1 MENPLADFDH
11 PVWTTGVAT
20 GLSYGVV
27 LAFLFVL
34 LFVVP
39 YLIFAFVL

>member
-1 MENPLADFDH
+1 MENPITRFDH
-11 PVWTTGVAT
+11 PAWHTSVAT
-20 GLSYGVV
+20 ALSYGLV

-34 LFVVP
+34 LFIVP